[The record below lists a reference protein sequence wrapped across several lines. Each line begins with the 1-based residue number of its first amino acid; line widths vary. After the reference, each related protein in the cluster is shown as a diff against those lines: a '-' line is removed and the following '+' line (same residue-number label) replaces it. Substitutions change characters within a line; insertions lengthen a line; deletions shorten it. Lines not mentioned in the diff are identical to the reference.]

1 MPRVREDPPP
11 PPYEAP
17 APVPVPVPG
26 VGAAPNLATDAAPGV
41 LPDTNPNDQN
51 SKHDID
57 RRVTDLVRKHWFDD
71 YETKYN
77 ESPSEAAKWRA
88 QKSEEIL
95 ILLERKEGFFAGTN
109 GARGN
114 RRKANLDALRQC
126 FRNMAGAIL
135 KKQAKQVAIPPTVP
149 PAIPPAVPPAVP
161 PILSKSAAQ
170 IIVDGMFKL
179 AGPVAGR
186 ALYEREH
193 KDDIKASAKV
203 GNTGNAAGNY
213 QQALKQSWL
222 QLDEEERRA
231 WRERAQEEACDID
244 RNQELLLSMVHF
256 IFMSMAKTG
265 RLGDLE
271 FVTLLSM
278 RTTKG
283 TLRTETVVGGT
294 SGKDFKDSVNDWD
307 ERYVDPFHEW
317 VERVLPQSD
326 AATTVIRRDEAG
338 YPVFAADIKTLETP
352 PKHLQSLVKTFLEL
366 LYKAGKQYGE
376 QIPWDELHQKPED
389 FYDVTKFN
397 FPVPLKDPSAMGIS
411 IFPLVDALKELES
424 PFRFRRYVTP
434 RSSLGE
440 PIDAGGDHA
449 PPLDPTPSAVEPPNA
464 LASAPLAS
472 QLSASSAPPAPAPV
486 GPVAPAFP
494 APSPVQLSVYP
505 APPSPTSVAPVSTP
519 SPPPAPVA
527 PASAAPLIPVP
538 SAAQSSLALPP
549 PAPVAPASAAPLIP
563 VPSAAQSSLA
573 PPPPAPVVASSSP
586 APLNP
591 VPSANPMPASPAD
604 LSPAPLEV
612 QPTTPSVPLPAPAA
626 IPGKAKSV
634 KKGAASKQATGQA
647 GGRGNKRKQ
656 VDHMGAGVPAPPLAG
671 PPLAPAPSPRK
682 TRSARRKEGSASNAD
697 AGQGSGGE
705 KRKHVDA
712 GEMEQP
718 SGRKKS
724 KYWHYVVEGI
734 PGAVL
739 SDGETANEHAS

>member
-17 APVPVPVPG
+17 ASVPVPVPG
-26 VGAAPNLATDAAPGV
+26 VGAAPNLAADAAPGV
-41 LPDTNPNDQN
+41 LSDALPNGQN

-57 RRVTDLVRKHWFDD
+57 RTVTDLVRKHWFDD
-71 YETKYN
+71 YEAKYN
-77 ESPSEAAKWRA
+77 ESPTEAAKWRA

-95 ILLERKEGFFAGTN
+95 ILLECKEGFFAVTN

-135 KKQAKQVAIPPTVP
+135 KKQAKQVAIPP
-149 PAIPPAVPPAVP
+149 AVPPTVPAAVP

-222 QLDEEERRA
+222 QLDKEERRA

-271 FVTLLSM
+271 FVALLSM

-294 SGKDFKDSVNDWD
+294 SGKDFKDSINDWD

-326 AATTVIRRDEAG
+326 AATTVIRQDEAG

-366 LYKAGKQYGE
+366 LY
-376 QIPWDELHQKPED
+376 
-389 FYDVTKFN
+389 
-397 FPVPLKDPSAMGIS
+397 SAYSS
-411 IFPLVDALKELES
+411 I
-424 PFRFRRYVTP
+424 
-434 RSSLGE
+434 
-440 PIDAGGDHA
+440 
-449 PPLDPTPSAVEPPNA
+449 
-464 LASAPLAS
+464 
-472 QLSASSAPPAPAPV
+472 
-486 GPVAPAFP
+486 
-494 APSPVQLSVYP
+494 
-505 APPSPTSVAPVSTP
+505 VSWCN
-519 SPPPAPVA
+519 V
-527 PASAAPLIPVP
+527 
-538 SAAQSSLALPP
+538 
-549 PAPVAPASAAPLIP
+549 
-563 VPSAAQSSLA
+563 
-573 PPPPAPVVASSSP
+573 
-586 APLNP
+586 
-591 VPSANPMPASPAD
+591 
-604 LSPAPLEV
+604 
-612 QPTTPSVPLPAPAA
+612 
-626 IPGKAKSV
+626 
-634 KKGAASKQATGQA
+634 
-647 GGRGNKRKQ
+647 
-656 VDHMGAGVPAPPLAG
+656 
-671 PPLAPAPSPRK
+671 
-682 TRSARRKEGSASNAD
+682 
-697 AGQGSGGE
+697 
-705 KRKHVDA
+705 
-712 GEMEQP
+712 
-718 SGRKKS
+718 
-724 KYWHYVVEGI
+724 
-734 PGAVL
+734 
-739 SDGETANEHAS
+739 

>member
-1 MPRVREDPPP
+1 
-11 PPYEAP
+11 
-17 APVPVPVPG
+17 
-26 VGAAPNLATDAAPGV
+26 
-41 LPDTNPNDQN
+41 
-51 SKHDID
+51 
-57 RRVTDLVRKHWFDD
+57 
-71 YETKYN
+71 
-77 ESPSEAAKWRA
+77 
-88 QKSEEIL
+88 
-95 ILLERKEGFFAGTN
+95 
-109 GARGN
+109 
-114 RRKANLDALRQC
+114 
-126 FRNMAGAIL
+126 
-135 KKQAKQVAIPPTVP
+135 
-149 PAIPPAVPPAVP
+149 
-161 PILSKSAAQ
+161 
-170 IIVDGMFKL
+170 
-179 AGPVAGR
+179 
-186 ALYEREH
+186 
-193 KDDIKASAKV
+193 
-203 GNTGNAAGNY
+203 
-213 QQALKQSWL
+213 
-222 QLDEEERRA
+222 
-231 WRERAQEEACDID
+231 
-244 RNQELLLSMVHF
+244 MVHF

-271 FVTLLSM
+271 FVALLSM

-294 SGKDFKDSVNDWD
+294 SGKDFKDSINDWD

-389 FYDVTKFN
+389 FYDVLKFN

-434 RSSLGE
+434 RSSLVE
-440 PIDAGGDHA
+440 PMDAGGDRA

-464 LASAPLAS
+464 LASAPSAS
-472 QLSASSAPPAPAPV
+472 QLSASPAPPAAAPV
-486 GPVAPAFP
+486 GPVAPAFT
-494 APSPVQLSVYP
+494 ARSPVQLSVYP

-519 SPPPAPVA
+519 SPPPASVA

-538 SAAQSSLALPP
+538 SPAQSSLVLPP
-549 PAPVAPASAAPLIP
+549 PAPVAPASAAPWNH
-563 VPSAAQSSLA
+563 VPLAAQPSPA
-573 PPPPAPVVASSSP
+573 PPPPAPVAPSASP
-586 APLNP
+586 APLDP
-591 VPSANPMPASPAD
+591 VPPATPTPASPAD
-604 LSPAPLEV
+604 LSPAPVEL
-612 QPTTPSVPLPAPAA
+612 QLTTPSVPLPAPAA

-671 PPLAPAPSPRK
+671 PSLAPALSPRK

-739 SDGETANEHAS
+739 SEGETANEHAS